1 MDTPRLALRFREIT
15 PHIDTIY
22 EHMKILESKGAV
34 WWGWW
39 RKDVEPKHKT
49 FLARLAREGE
59 GHALLL
65 DRNTRR
71 CFSAHYQRVAGAN
84 GAGVDEERI
93 PIYYRG
99 ERHNV
104 SGWFLLDRIDRAE
117 YQEDMA
123 ARFGQS
129 TLLELDVPPRR
140 ARRSSSIAPAG
151 PGPSV
156 TKGIVSRRRTGS
168 VPMPR
173 PAILHLSD
181 LHFGKDYGFLPQGT
195 RPKIGEQRK
204 TLTYCLTEDLRRA
217 GLLDKVGL
225 ILVTGDFTTQGDWKD
240 STKLQILREF
250 KELTSALGITEEQIV
265 AIPGNHDIIR
275 YKPEEQIEADAL
287 ASAEQT
293 RYQHE
298 TYYRTFLEE
307 LTGRS
312 WKEPLHYHQVYRHK
326 EFDLVVAALNSCTI
340 TATEWTEYG
349 YVGDLGVLVLNEV
362 GKMSVSRPTYR
373 LMSLHHHVVPVNKVE
388 APNSKGVSLT
398 LDAVDILDAGQ
409 RSGFHFLI
417 HGHQHL
423 PRVSRY
429 SKVPSLSEGGTELS
443 DLFVISG
450 GSAGAIHERL
460 PGAERNTYTVLT
472 LGGDGVRLTMRELRN
487 DARAGAT
494 LYDCPLLVSPVK
506 P

>member
-1 MDTPRLALRFREIT
+1 MDAPRLALRFREIT
-15 PHIDTIY
+15 PHVDTIY
-22 EHMKILESKGAV
+22 EHRKILEGSGAV

-39 RKDVEPKHKT
+39 RKDFEPEHKT
-49 FLARLAREGE
+49 FLARLVREGE

-71 CFSAHYQRVAGAN
+71 CFSAHYLRIAGSNA
-84 GAGVDEERI
+84 AGVNEERV
-93 PIYYRG
+93 PPYYRG
-99 ERHNV
+99 EMHNV
-104 SGWFLLDRIDRAE
+104 SGWFLLDRIDQIE
-117 YQEDMA
+117 FQEDIA

-129 TLLELDVPPRR
+129 TLLKLE
-140 ARRSSSIAPAG
+140 APARKAKSMSSAMAE
-151 PGPSV
+151 PSV
-156 TKGIVSRRRTGS
+156 ADGSTSRRRRRTGP

-173 PAILHLSD
+173 SAILHLSD
-181 LHFGKDYGFLPQGT
+181 LHFGKDYSFLPQGT
-195 RPKIGEQRK
+195 RTKIGETRK
-204 TLTYCLTEDLRRA
+204 TLTYCLTEDLRRV
-217 GLLDKVGL
+217 GLLGNVGL
-225 ILVTGDFTTQGDWKD
+225 LLVTGDFTTQGDWSD
-240 STKLQILREF
+240 LTRQQILREF
-250 KELTSALGITEEQIV
+250 KELTSALDITEDQII

-275 YKPEEQIEADAL
+275 YKPDEKFNADAF

-312 WKEPLHYHQVYRHK
+312 WKEPLQYHQVYRHT
-326 EFDLVVAALNSCTI
+326 EFDLVVVALNSCTI

-349 YVGDLGVLVLNEV
+349 YVGDLGVSVLDAV
-362 GKMSVSRPTYR
+362 GKMSISRPTYR

-398 LDAVDILDAGQ
+398 LDAIDILDAGQ
-409 RSGFHFLI
+409 RSGFHFLV

-423 PRVSRY
+423 TRVSKYGRL
-429 SKVPSLSEGGTELS
+429 PRLSEGGTEPGE
-443 DLFVISG
+443 LFIISG
-450 GSAGAIHERL
+450 GSAGAVHDRL

-472 LGGDGVRLTMRELRN
+472 LGKGDAQLTTRELRT
-487 DARAGAT
+487 DAKAGAT
-494 LYDCPLLVSPVK
+494 LYDCYLPVSPVV